1 MINDEQLSFF
11 EEFGFLVL
19 RKLFRAD
26 EIAAIAKEVEITIQ
40 ELYHGADRGTHG
52 KWTPLQGPSTPFN
65 GSLLEDPRFYDM
77 ARQLFG
83 DSVIGLMSDALLWT
97 GDTGWHRDRDVPGN
111 TNTGL
116 KFLYYLDPLIAETG
130 ALRVVPGSHK
140 EPFHDDIPKAA
151 PLCLPPASHHY
162 MHQVKALTMQPDDV
176 MLPSVIAETEPGDV
190 IAFAM
195 PLLHASFG
203 GAPNRRLCSTVYWAE
218 SPTPEQI
225 EIRRQ
230 EAQTIQSNHL
240 KMFNYPAD
248 APFCHPHWIA
258 GARGN
263 PIRQRWIDC
272 LRDLQWINAGDR
284 EKGSSQQ
291 F

>member
-162 MHQVKALTMQPDDV
+162 MHQVKALTVQPDDV

-195 PLLHASFG
+195 PAARKLRPFKATPSKFSTIL
-203 GAPNRRLCSTVYWAE
+203 PMRRFVTHTGLPGHGV
-218 SPTPEQI
+218 
-225 EIRRQ
+225 
-230 EAQTIQSNHL
+230 IQS
-240 KMFNYPAD
+240 D
-248 APFCHPHWIA
+248 SA
-258 GARGN
+258 GSIVFAICNGSMQVTAKKEV
-263 PIRQRWIDC
+263 PSSF
-272 LRDLQWINAGDR
+272 DL
-284 EKGSSQQ
+284 
-291 F
+291 